1 MPKATVWEPAESLP
15 AREWR
20 QRLVDSRA
28 EVGAVLDPSHDGL
41 LPALLSQLGGADLIC
56 AYAPVSDALKVVVEG
71 LVVDSINRDN
81 VVELR
86 SPFAFRIRSALAIIE
101 ALDPD
106 QPVELLE
113 TLAISLDPLPFSPP
127 VGGRGGAGPQA

>member
-1 MPKATVWEPAESLP
+1 MPKTRVWEPAESLP

-20 QRLVDSRA
+20 QRLIDSNA
-28 EVGAVLDPSHDGL
+28 EVGAVLDSSQVEL
-41 LPALLSQLGGADLIC
+41 LPALVSQLGGADLIC
-56 AYAPVSDALKVVVEG
+56 AYLAVSDALKLVVEG

-86 SPFAFRIRSALAIIE
+86 TPFAFRIQSALAVIE

-106 QPVELLE
+106 QPVELLD
-113 TLAISLDPLPFSPP
+113 TLATSLDPLPFFPHAA
-127 VGGRGGAGPQA
+127 GGRPPA

>member
-1 MPKATVWEPAESLP
+1 MPKARVWEPAGSLP

-20 QRLVDSRA
+20 QRLIDSSA
-28 EVGAVLDPSHDGL
+28 EVGAVLDPSQGEL

-56 AYAPVSDALKVVVEG
+56 AHLAVSDALKLVVEG
-71 LVVDSINRDN
+71 LVVESVNRDN

-86 SPFAFRIRSALAIIE
+86 TPFAFRIRPALAVLE
-101 ALDPD
+101 TLDPD

-113 TLAISLDPLPFSPP
+113 TLATSLDPLPFSPP
-127 VGGRGGAGPQA
+127 PGRRGGGRPPA

>member
-1 MPKATVWEPAESLP
+1 MPKARVWEPAESLP

-20 QRLVDSRA
+20 QRLIDSGA
-28 EVGAVLDPSHDGL
+28 EVGAVLDPSEDEL

-56 AYAPVSDALKVVVEG
+56 AHLAVSDAIKLVVEG

-86 SPFAFRIRSALAIIE
+86 TPFAFRIRSALAVIE
-101 ALDPD
+101 TLDPD

-113 TLAISLDPLPFSPP
+113 TLATSLDPLPFSPP
-127 VGGRGGAGPQA
+127 AGRGGGRPPA